1 MSGSCCGGSSKSE
14 PNKVAMTPAP
24 KPTEAA
30 AQQPTASSEKS
41 ECCNDKPAKS
51 EKSGCCC

>member
-14 PNKVAMTPAP
+14 PNKVAMTVAP

-41 ECCNDKPAKS
+41 ECCNDKPAKNQ
-51 EKSGCCC
+51 KSGCCC